1 MHLYISFHTSAE
13 AMATEKKAKLNNI
26 NGKLV
31 PLPRRISA
39 SCGMAYETDISSKDL
54 IKRILEEN
62 DIAKNPAKP
71 KIARAVEYSK
81 R

>member
-13 AMATEKKAKLNNI
+13 AMATEKKAKINNI

-62 DIAKNPAKP
+62 DIEWDEF
-71 KIARAVEYSK
+71 IEL
-81 R
+81 

>member
-13 AMATEKKAKLNNI
+13 AMATEKVAKLNNI

-39 SCGMAYETDISSKDL
+39 SCGIVYETDIASKDL

-62 DIAKNPAKP
+62 YIEWDEFI
-71 KIARAVEYSK
+71 EL
-81 R
+81 

>member
-39 SCGMAYETDISSKDL
+39 NCGMAYETDIASKDL

-62 DIAKNPAKP
+62 DIEWDEF
-71 KIARAVEYSK
+71 IEL
-81 R
+81 

>member
-62 DIAKNPAKP
+62 DIEWDEF
-71 KIARAVEYSK
+71 IEL
-81 R
+81 

>member
-13 AMATEKKAKLNNI
+13 AMATEKVAKLNNI

-39 SCGMAYETDISSKDL
+39 SCGIAYETDIASQDL

-62 DIAKNPAKP
+62 YIEWDEFI
-71 KIARAVEYSK
+71 EL
-81 R
+81 

>member
-13 AMATEKKAKLNNI
+13 AMATEKVAKLNNI
-26 NGKLV
+26 KGKLV

-54 IKRILEEN
+54 IKNLLEEN
-62 DIAKNPAKP
+62 DIEWDEF
-71 KIARAVEYSK
+71 IEL
-81 R
+81 

>member
-39 SCGMAYETDISSKDL
+39 SCGIAYETDIASKDL

-62 DIAKNPAKP
+62 YIEWDEFI
-71 KIARAVEYSK
+71 EL
-81 R
+81 

>member
-62 DIAKNPAKP
+62 DIEWDEF
-71 KIARAVEYSK
+71 IEI
-81 R
+81 

>member
-13 AMATEKKAKLNNI
+13 AMATEKVAKLNNI

-39 SCGMAYETDISSKDL
+39 RCGIAYETDIASKDL

-62 DIAKNPAKP
+62 YIEWDEFI
-71 KIARAVEYSK
+71 EL
-81 R
+81 

>member
-13 AMATEKKAKLNNI
+13 AMATEKNAKLNNI

-54 IKRILEEN
+54 IKRI
-62 DIAKNPAKP
+62 
-71 KIARAVEYSK
+71 
-81 R
+81 

>member
-13 AMATEKKAKLNNI
+13 AMATEKVAILNNI
-26 NGKLV
+26 KGKLV

-62 DIAKNPAKP
+62 DIEWDEF
-71 KIARAVEYSK
+71 IEL
-81 R
+81 

>member
-39 SCGMAYETDISSKDL
+39 NCCMAYETDISSKDL

-62 DIAKNPAKP
+62 DIEWDEF
-71 KIARAVEYSK
+71 IEI
-81 R
+81 

>member
-26 NGKLV
+26 KGKLV

-62 DIAKNPAKP
+62 DIEWDEF
-71 KIARAVEYSK
+71 IEL
-81 R
+81 

>member
-39 SCGMAYETDISSKDL
+39 NCGMAYETDISSKDL

-62 DIAKNPAKP
+62 DIEWDEF
-71 KIARAVEYSK
+71 IEL
-81 R
+81 